1 MSMHY
6 DAFQFVL
13 LVISLLAVSYV
24 FHKKT
29 SLVYMV
35 SSIMGKKKSYYNVK
49 WFHSNQNT
57 VKTTIH
63 LEVKVVILRNTL
75 LNKVNP

>member
-35 SSIMGKKKSYYNVK
+35 SSIMGKKK
-49 WFHSNQNT
+49 
-57 VKTTIH
+57 
-63 LEVKVVILRNTL
+63 EL
-75 LNKVNP
+75 LQRQMIPLQSKHR